1 MTSVPYVFISHS
13 SKNNALA
20 RRLTAD
26 LAEAGLSG
34 WLDVEAIRD
43 GDRWVSQI
51 QAAIEDC
58 SAVVLLHTRAARTSE
73 WVEREIL
80 LALEHNKPIFIARCD
95 DVPLPLPLITRQFT
109 DFTTYSLGIKRLI
122 EILHDLISKPPLLK
136 KAVVTDTLTDEERF
150 FVYLEQLPNGSL
162 AAMVAGDLY
171 RWANTWAEDL
181 IFRGQHAPSLYVQ
194 HQMGARAVTLFAIRG
209 YVQNPAVQI
218 SFDHLM
224 RYAPSL
230 CLHLRDYQERLAVFQ
245 PSLPDDPAAIEAS
258 RRPNIPLVALDTA
271 EKLETLKILIDE
283 LRTHLNAAP

>member
-13 SKNNALA
+13 SKNNSLA
-20 RRLTAD
+20 RRLYND
-26 LAEAGLSG
+26 LAEAGLAA

-43 GDRWVSQI
+43 GDRWVGQI
-51 QAAIEDC
+51 QRAVEDC
-58 SAVVLLHTRAARTSE
+58 TAVVLIHTRAARTSE

-80 LALEHNKPIFIARCD
+80 LAMEHNKPIFIARCE

-109 DFTTYSLGIKRLI
+109 DFTTYSVGIKRLI
-122 EILHDLISKPPLLK
+122 EIIHDLISAPPLLK
-136 KAVVTDTLTDEERF
+136 AVVADSLTDEERF

-194 HQMGARAVTLFAIRG
+194 HQVGARAVTLFAVRG

-218 SFDHLM
+218 AFDHLT

-230 CLHLRDYQERLAVFQ
+230 CLHLQDYQERLAGLQ
-245 PSLPDDPAAIEAS
+245 PALPDDPAAVQAS
-258 RRPNIPLVALDTA
+258 RRPNVPLTALDTA
-271 EKLETLKILIDE
+271 EKLETLKLLIDE
-283 LRTHLNAAP
+283 LRAHLEAAP